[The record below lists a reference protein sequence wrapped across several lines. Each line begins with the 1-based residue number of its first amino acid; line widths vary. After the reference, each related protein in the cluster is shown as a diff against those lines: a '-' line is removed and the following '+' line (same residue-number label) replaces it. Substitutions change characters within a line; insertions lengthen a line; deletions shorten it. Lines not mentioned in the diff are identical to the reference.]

1 MWECLRGYFPCTSYL
16 TKFKIMDREDGEM
29 SDDNAMVVD
38 DAKEPISFDKD
49 CEVVSLVY
57 PLV

>member
-1 MWECLRGYFPCTSYL
+1 
-16 TKFKIMDREDGEM
+16 MDREDGEM